1 MVMGDT
7 EVSTELLIIGNGPG
21 GYGAAYRAADMGI
34 DVTLVDPTI
43 NLGGTCLF
51 HGCIPAKTYL
61 FLAQLIEDA
70 KHAKRMGITFNEP
83 KIDIETVRNWK
94 NRIIESIAKDLT
106 SIGEKRNIQFVSG
119 RASFTSSTSVRLTD
133 SEVNR
138 ITFQHAII
146 ATGSH
151 PIALETSPFRTGS
164 RIIDSSA
171 GLALRDIPRNL
182 LIVGGGCVGL
192 EIGSIYAALG
202 SEVSLVENQDRLLSD
217 TDHDLV
223 QPLTRKLNR
232 LFHEI
237 RLNSTCVRLH
247 ENPDCVNVTVDG
259 KEGVKTDRYDR
270 VLVAIGR
277 RANSDNLGLENTA
290 VAVDSS
296 GSIKT
301 DDQQRTNDK
310 RIFAVGD
317 VTGGAM
323 LAHKATREGRIAAE
337 VVGGKSSGF
346 DTLAIPVITY
356 TDPQIAWCG
365 LTEARAKREN
375 IPVSIQKFSFKHA
388 SRAQTLGSIDGFT
401 KLILNPDSG
410 RILGLGITG
419 RDTEGLIAE
428 GVLAIEMGALA
439 EDLALTLHPY
449 LTLSETLGEAA
460 EMDIGSPIHIFPPKK
475 PRG

>member
-1 MVMGDT
+1 MVMGDM
-7 EVSTELLIIGNGPG
+7 VMSTELLIIGNGPG
-21 GYGAAYRAADMGI
+21 GYGAAYRAADMGL
-34 DVTLVDPTI
+34 DVTLVDPRP

-61 FLAQLIEDA
+61 FLAKLIEDA
-70 KHAKRMGITFNEP
+70 KHAERMGVTFDEP
-83 KIDIETVRNWK
+83 IIDIKAIRNWK
-94 NRIIESIAKDLT
+94 NQIITSIADDLT
-106 SIGEKRNIQFVSG
+106 LIGEKRNIQLIKG
-119 RASFTSSTSVRLTD
+119 RATFTSSTNVRLTD

-138 ITFQHAII
+138 ITFKHAII
-146 ATGSH
+146 ATGSR
-151 PIALETSPFRTGS
+151 PIALVNAPFNAGS
-164 RIIDSSA
+164 RIMNSSA
-171 GLALRDIPRNL
+171 GLDLRDIPKNL

-192 EIGSIYAALG
+192 EIGSIYASLG
-202 SEVSLVENQDRLLSD
+202 SKVSLVESQNRLLSD

-223 QPLTRKLNR
+223 LPLTRKLNR

-237 RLNSTCVRLH
+237 RLNTTCIGLD
-247 ENPDCVNVTVDG
+247 EEPDCVNVTVDG
-259 KEGVKTDRYDR
+259 NEGVKTDQFDR

-277 RANSDNLGLENTA
+277 RANSDNLDLENTT
-290 VAVDSS
+290 VAVDSV
-296 GSIKT
+296 GNIKT
-301 DDQQRTNDK
+301 NDQQRTNDK

-337 VVGGKSSGF
+337 VIGGKHSGF

-365 LTEARAKREN
+365 LTEERAKREN
-375 IPVSIQKFSFKHA
+375 IPIRVQIFSFKHA
-388 SRAQTLGSIDGFT
+388 GRAQTLGSTDGFT

-410 RILGLGITG
+410 RILGLGVTG
-419 RDTEGLIAE
+419 RDTEGLISE

-449 LTLSETLGEAA
+449 PTLSETLGEAA
-460 EMDIGSPIHIFPPKK
+460 EMDVGSPIHIFPQKRT
-475 PRG
+475 RG